1 MDGPTPPLSRLVK
14 SGVFLP
20 RFLGIS
26 KKALWPTGRVGMQGS
41 QGGVGAHLVDEYQAF
56 RVDAAEF
63 LAP

>member
-1 MDGPTPPLSRLVK
+1 MEAREQRGVLAAVPRDFEEGPLAHG
-14 SGVFLP
+14 GVS
-20 RFLGIS
+20 I
-26 KKALWPTGRVGMQGS
+26 QGS